1 MKANHLRHLL
11 NIYPPYWGTGIVVKN
26 ISEDYREALVQMKM
40 RWYNRNYVKS
50 HFGGS
55 LFAMTDPFYMLMLIH
70 ILGKKFIVIDK
81 TAHIEFVKPGR
92 GTVTADFKI
101 KDEQIEDIIRNT
113 SDGRRYYPEFSVD
126 IKNGEKETVAT
137 VHKTLYIRR
146 IE

>member
-1 MKANHLRHLL
+1 MSSKQDKGESRVSPLSQLISGLRNKRSVSVLFS
-11 NIYPPYWGTGIVVKN
+11 GIF
-26 ISEDYREALVQMKM
+26 ILAIAALVLVIFEQ
-40 RWYNRNYVKS
+40 
-50 HFGGS
+50 
-55 LFAMTDPFYMLMLIH
+55 LIPAIVCLAVLL
-70 ILGKKFIVIDK
+70 ILVVLVVGDLYKVFS
-81 TAHIEFVKPGR
+81 A
-92 GTVTADFKI
+92 